1 MTDPR
6 GPRGYVAA
14 RGELVDPSRLVMGEP
29 EHWDG
34 GRMLHLGKDCPNDAT
49 CPVWKSF
56 NANPHVAHLVG
67 HGDEEKIEPK
77 PVYGLEC
84 ADCGRIEMSIEDA
97 AEHEFVESTEDEPH
111 GGWDTVRL
119 S

>member
-6 GPRGYVAA
+6 GKRGFVPMPVIHGMPANLPSGTYEAQLRSVDDDGVYHLDYVGPVAK
-14 RGELVDPSRLVMGEP
+14 PEP
-29 EHWDG
+29 E
-34 GRMLHLGKDCPNDAT
+34 
-49 CPVWKSF
+49 
-56 NANPHVAHLVG
+56 
-67 HGDEEKIEPK
+67 